1 MLKLNQLT
9 GQYPDLTLCF
19 SLTVQPGERIA
30 ILGSSG
36 SGKSTLLN
44 MIAGFLPASHGTL
57 LLNGQDHTT
66 TPPSRRP
73 VSMLFQEN
81 NLFSHLTIGQNIALG
96 LHPGLKITATQREHL
111 YALAKKM
118 AIYELLDRLPGELS
132 GGQRQRAALAR
143 CLVRNQP
150 VLLLDE
156 PFSALDPA
164 LRQEMLALVAD
175 ICQQQ
180 HLTLLMVTHNE
191 EDAAFIAPRSLI
203 VANHQ
208 ITQDGATRTLLR
220 GHYHAVHLAEIN
232 GSIPG
237 AESRHTPA
245 STDDSALR

>member
-111 YALAKKM
+111 YALAKKWRYM
-118 AIYELLDRLPGELS
+118 S
-132 GGQRQRAALAR
+132 
-143 CLVRNQP
+143 CLT
-150 VLLLDE
+150 D
-156 PFSALDPA
+156 
-164 LRQEMLALVAD
+164 
-175 ICQQQ
+175 
-180 HLTLLMVTHNE
+180 
-191 EDAAFIAPRSLI
+191 
-203 VANHQ
+203 
-208 ITQDGATRTLLR
+208 
-220 GHYHAVHLAEIN
+220 Y
-232 GSIPG
+232 
-237 AESRHTPA
+237 PA
-245 STDDSALR
+245 SSPAVSDNVLRWRVVWYATSRYCCWMSLFRHSTRHCVRRCWHSLPTFASNSI